1 MDKWDRMYGKGWK
14 RNLWWWTCCGY
25 AEAEIEGAI
34 PETHVTL
41 IKTKPRI
48 RKDYLV
54 QTINSGGSVIQ
65 LCLTLV
71 TPWTIVYQAPLSMRF
86 PGKSNGVACHFFLQG
101 NLPDSGIEL
110 RSPALQLQVDSL
122 LTELQRK
129 LSNVN
134 SDF

>member
-1 MDKWDRMYGKGWK
+1 
-14 RNLWWWTCCGY
+14 
-25 AEAEIEGAI
+25 
-34 PETHVTL
+34 
-41 IKTKPRI
+41 
-48 RKDYLV
+48 
-54 QTINSGGSVIQ
+54 
-65 LCLTLV
+65 
-71 TPWTIVYQAPLSMRF
+71 MRF

-101 NLPDSGIEL
+101 NLSDSGIEL